1 MKQDIRDHAFENI
14 SEEKAAALED
24 TLWWLQGRKYI
35 IRNYLQAAIKTK
47 KIEKIMD
54 VGCGSGGNFDVLA
67 EFAKVVAVERSHPL
81 VMRAR
86 ARGIAEAVYEK
97 DFFDL
102 PDYDKIDLFTLFDVL
117 EHIEYD
123 FEFFK
128 KIKQIAPPNHMLLL
142 SVPACQF
149 LYSDHDRLLHHY
161 RRYSRKTLHAL
172 LRDNGYEITRSSYFM
187 FFLFPFALFSR
198 FKEKVMRL
206 FKKKQTS
213 VNVGEVPNWLN
224 RILTKILDMESR
236 FSRHFSFPIGLWI
249 FVLAKS
255 TTPDHR
261 MHTGPDPRG

>member
-14 SEEKAAALED
+14 SEEKAVELED
-24 TLWWLQGRKYI
+24 TLWWLQGRKHI
-35 IRNYLQAAIKTK
+35 IRNYLQEASIEK

-67 EFAKVVAVERSHPL
+67 EFAKVVGVDRSHPL

-86 ARGIAEAVYEK
+86 SRGIAEAVYEE

-102 PDYDKIDLFTLFDVL
+102 PGYDKIDLFTLFDVL
-117 EHIEYD
+117 EHIKND

-128 KIKQIAPPNHMLLL
+128 KLKRIAPPNHMVLI

-161 RRYSRKTLHAL
+161 RRYSRKTINAL
-172 LRDNGYEITRSSYFM
+172 LRDNGYEIAGSSYFM
-187 FFLFPFALFSR
+187 FFLFPFALLSR

-213 VNVGEVPNWLN
+213 VSVGEVPNWIN
-224 RILTKILDMESR
+224 RILTKILYIESR
-236 FSRHFSFPIGLWI
+236 FSRHFSFPIGLWV
-249 FVLAKS
+249 FVLARS
-255 TTPDHR
+255 TTPDHH
-261 MHTGPDPRG
+261 MHTDVQR